1 MTDLLVVLSGRVAG
15 AVTHAA
21 GRPRFTYLDDYAG
34 DQEATPLSLSMP
46 VAAGRTY
53 DHRITAPWLMNLL
66 PDDANVRE
74 SLARALGVSRGDA
87 TDLLEHIGREC
98 AGAVQL
104 VTPEE
109 LDAVLARPDGLES
122 VTTRQIGDRLR
133 ALLQA
138 PQQWIRSDERWSL
151 AGAQSKFAIVRT
163 GADSW
168 AYAHGNAASTHIVKP
183 GIARFADQ
191 ALNEHLCLRA
201 LAAVGI
207 SSATSEFTEFDG
219 VPALVVERYDRLHG
233 AAGKVIRLHQED
245 MCQALAVPPE
255 RKYASDGGPSATQI
269 ARLLAR
275 EATAADVDR
284 FADSVIAQYLLG
296 APDAHAKN
304 YSVVLSG
311 LEVVLAPSYDVASSL
326 PYDPDPG
333 SSLSRV
339 AMPIGGRARFGE
351 ITLHH
356 VAKFARAAGTD
367 PDRLVARTRELAA
380 ALPDALAE
388 AGGVQAM
395 ESKTLRSR
403 LVRAVADHC
412 VTIDTTAVRR
422 VAPRRPISADDRPA
436 TENDPG
442 GEQPGST

>member
-21 GRPRFTYLDDYAG
+21 GRARFTYLDDYANG
-34 DQEATPLSLSMP
+34 LEATPLSLSMP
-46 VAAGRTY
+46 LAAGRTY
-53 DHRITAPWLMNLL
+53 DHRITTPWLMNLL

-74 SLARALGVSRGDA
+74 DVARVLGASRGDP
-87 TDLLEHIGREC
+87 TELLEHIGREC

-109 LDAVLARPDGLES
+109 LGEVLARPDGLEP
-122 VTTRQIGDRLR
+122 VAAGRIGDRLR
-133 ALLQA
+133 ALQQA
-138 PQQWIRSDERWSL
+138 PQRWIRPDERWSL

-191 ALNEHLCLRA
+191 AFNEHLCLRA

-207 SSATSEFTEFDG
+207 SSAVSEFAEFDG
-219 VPALVVERYDRLHG
+219 ASALVVERYDRLPG

-255 RKYASDGGPSATQI
+255 RKYASDGGPSATHI
-269 ARLLAR
+269 GRLLAR
-275 EATAADVDR
+275 EAASQDVDR
-284 FADSVIAQYLLG
+284 FADSVVAQYLLG

-304 YSVVLSG
+304 YSVILSG
-311 LEVVLAPSYDVASSL
+311 LEVVLAPCYDVASSL
-326 PYDPDPG
+326 PYDPEPG
-333 SSLSRV
+333 SSLGRV

-351 ITLHH
+351 VTLHH
-356 VAKFARAAGTD
+356 VAKFARAVGTD
-367 PDRLVARTRELAA
+367 PDRLVTRTRELAGT
-380 ALPDALAE
+380 LPDALAE
-388 AGGVQAM
+388 AGGVQAT
-395 ESKTLRSR
+395 EPKGLRYR
-403 LVRAVADHC
+403 LVRVVADHC
-412 VTIDTTAVRR
+412 ATVDTTAVRR
-422 VAPRRPISADDRPA
+422 VVPR
-436 TENDPG
+436 
-442 GEQPGST
+442 GSTPAGDRSATGTTGELPGA